1 MSLEI
6 GCLYEFMC
14 YDSNTPEEQRF
25 FALVLKE
32 TKSNHYDLLWN
43 DGEIWKQSYQG
54 DRGFRKKIC

>member
-14 YDSNTPEEQRF
+14 YDSNTPGEQRF

-32 TKSNHYDLLWN
+32 TKSNHYDLLW
-43 DGEIWKQSYQG
+43 KQSYQG